1 MNKNLILYIQFNSQL
16 MTTLVTL
23 TSQQTAARN
32 PDLDPAEWTAFV
44 ANLTVMEVLML
55 LNGPGMVS
63 PQYV

>member
-1 MNKNLILYIQFNSQL
+1 
-16 MTTLVTL
+16 MTTLVTF

>member
-1 MNKNLILYIQFNSQL
+1 
-16 MTTLVTL
+16 MTTLVTF

-32 PDLDPAEWTAFV
+32 PDLVWIAFV
-44 ANLTVMEVLML
+44 ANLTVMVVLML

>member
-1 MNKNLILYIQFNSQL
+1 

-44 ANLTVMEVLML
+44 ANLTVMVVLML

>member
-1 MNKNLILYIQFNSQL
+1 
-16 MTTLVTL
+16 MTTLVTF

-32 PDLDPAEWTAFV
+32 PDLVLIASV
-44 ANLTVMEVLML
+44 ANLTVMVVLML